1 MWASLSSCSLKRHSC
16 GCITLLPPAW
26 QGTQLSSWSPARI
39 LCSTHPCTM
48 CDSQQ
53 PLLCGPWLITSNAL
67 QLLWNLQVWPRP
79 SDPGLCCPVPRHL
92 GWTLLD
98 VSSCHDFP
106 SYEAVCSIC
115 LRHALMMLTGS
126 CRNGMIGW
134 SGCPEVGAIGFTP
147 SSVRSSLWSDWLMET
162 FVPMRSSSLH
172 LPCFAPPPSG
182 ASLDLIRV
190 LCPCSNEHQV
200 SAGLARSPGS
210 IDGCVPLP
218 QDQHCH
224 LHAAPVRTKSV
235 RNTSVHCCDP
245 HPRPPHYTLR
255 NR

>member
-98 VSSCHDFP
+98 VSSWLSWLSILWSCLLYMPQTCTHDADRLLQEWHDWLKWLP
-106 SYEAVCSIC
+106 RSGSYRIYPFVCEE
-115 LRHALMMLTGS
+115 LTMVRLADGDI
-126 CRNGMIGW
+126 RAN
-134 SGCPEVGAIGFTP
+134 EVQLIA
-147 SSVRSSLWSDWLMET
+147 SSLL
-162 FVPMRSSSLH
+162 RSSSLW
-172 LPCFAPPPSG
+172 CFSWSHTGALSVQQWASG
-182 ASLDLIRV
+182 QCRPGPKPWEHWW
-190 LCPCSNEHQV
+190 LCPS
-200 SAGLARSPGS
+200 SPGPALS
-210 IDGCVPLP
+210 FTRSSCT
-218 QDQHCH
+218 HKE
-224 LHAAPVRTKSV
+224 RS
-235 RNTSVHCCDP
+235 
-245 HPRPPHYTLR
+245 
-255 NR
+255 